1 MHCAELLLLNLQ
13 NLIIVMK
20 NYKLIPKVTVLVLML
35 VGILAAVMFF
45 AGGSEGSL
53 EVAGDFLNIPKFT
66 DLLLYWIYVLVGL
79 VILVTFGFVLAK
91 LVETFKVDPKAGIRS
106 VLVVL
111 AAVGLV
117 ALCWFLGSPEKV
129 EILGYEGTDNVGT
142 MARLSD
148 AIMYLVYILTASTV
162 AALVWG
168 VIYTKVKK

>member
-1 MHCAELLLLNLQ
+1 
-13 NLIIVMK
+13 MK
-20 NYKLIPKVTVLVLML
+20 NYKLFPKVTLWVLML
-35 VGILAAVMFF
+35 VGIVASVMFF

-66 DLLLYWIYVLVGL
+66 DTLLYWIYVLVAL
-79 VILVTFGFVLAK
+79 VVLVTFGFVFAK
-91 LVETFKVDPKAGIRS
+91 LVETFKVDPKSGITS
-106 VLVVL
+106 VVVVL
-111 AAVGLV
+111 AAVGLC

-129 EILGYEGTDNVGT
+129 EILGYEGTDNVGN
-142 MARLSD
+142 MARMSD

>member
-1 MHCAELLLLNLQ
+1 
-13 NLIIVMK
+13 MK
-20 NYKLIPKVTVLVLML
+20 NYKLIPKVTILVLML
-35 VGILAAVMFF
+35 LGILAAVMFF

-91 LVETFKVDPKAGIRS
+91 LIATFKVDPKAGIRS

-111 AAVGLV
+111 AAVGLI

-129 EILGYEGTDNVGT
+129 EILGYEGTDNVGN
-142 MARLSD
+142 MARMSD